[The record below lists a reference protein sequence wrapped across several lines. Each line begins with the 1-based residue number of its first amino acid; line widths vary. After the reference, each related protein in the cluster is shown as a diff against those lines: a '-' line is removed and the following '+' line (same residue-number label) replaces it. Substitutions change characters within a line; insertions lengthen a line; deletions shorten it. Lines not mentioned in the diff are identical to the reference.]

1 MKDYVGRKIRGFRFE
16 DGTDGVDW
24 VDGMK
29 AYKDGTDGGAWI
41 KGMASYINKVGLVI
55 KHAPEYVVAEF
66 KDDNTWSYPIS
77 LIEPHLI
84 KEECTCDKIGNNTC
98 NYCEEIQDRAILQDA
113 KSKMQTPEIPQL
125 GEGVFM
131 QVSDGGV
138 NWYPRKVVGQLQN
151 GDFVTASVTWKHA
164 RPIPQLPKYTH
175 AELVEKLGEDF
186 IYEK

>member
-16 DGTDGVDW
+16 YSTDGVDW

-29 AYKDGTDGGAWI
+29 AYIGR
-41 KGMASYINKVGLVI
+41 VGLII

-66 KDDNTWSYPIS
+66 EDDETWAYPIS

-84 KEECTCDKIGNNTC
+84 KEECTCDKIGDNTC
-98 NYCEEIQDRAILQDA
+98 NYCEEIQDRAILEDA

-125 GEGVFM
+125 GEGVLM
-131 QVSDGGV
+131 QVSDDGV
-138 NWYPRKVVGQLQN
+138 DWGEAYIIAKLPDGYYLSSWAN
-151 GDFVTASVTWKHA
+151 TWKLA